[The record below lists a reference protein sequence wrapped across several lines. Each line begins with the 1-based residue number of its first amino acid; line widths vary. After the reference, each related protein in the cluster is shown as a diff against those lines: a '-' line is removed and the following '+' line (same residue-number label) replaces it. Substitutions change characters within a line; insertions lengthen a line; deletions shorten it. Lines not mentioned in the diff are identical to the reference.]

1 MDAKS
6 YDFGRILVSMLA
18 PCSLHFRSKIRKLI
32 QREPK
37 WHQKSEKRRQKMDAK
52 NNMKSI
58 PKGFQ
63 NDTKMDA
70 EMVAFSYVFRKGEN
84 APDSLFSNRR
94 RGSGT

>member
-1 MDAKS
+1 M
-6 YDFGRILVSMLA
+6 
-18 PCSLHFRSKIRKLI
+18 
-32 QREPK
+32 PK
-37 WHQKSEKRRQKMDAK
+37 NDAK

-70 EMVAFSYVFRKGEN
+70 EMVAFSYFSRKCEN